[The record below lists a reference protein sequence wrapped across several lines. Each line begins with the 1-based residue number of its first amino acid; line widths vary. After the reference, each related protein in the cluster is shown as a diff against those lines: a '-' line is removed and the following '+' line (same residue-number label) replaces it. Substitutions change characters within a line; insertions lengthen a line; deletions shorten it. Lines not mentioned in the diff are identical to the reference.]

1 MQKATKIALII
12 FFLLIVVAIPLY
24 IYTHPDASQ
33 PDVSIQVKGKVGN
46 SFNLTLTQLQAYTP
60 VTLQV
65 ALSSSSHTEGNGDFK
80 YTGALLKDLLTQA
93 QINSDA
99 KSVFIQASDGYGTTL
114 TIQEAQ
120 NQNTIIAYQKE
131 GSPLSL
137 LKDGGEGPL
146 RLIIGD
152 DEFAQRWVRGV
163 ASIEV
168 S

>member
-1 MQKATKIALII
+1 MQKATKIALVI
-12 FFLLIVVAIPLY
+12 FFLLIVAAIPLY
-24 IYTHPDASQ
+24 IYTRPDASQ
-33 PDVSIQVKGKVGN
+33 PDVYIQVKGKVGN
-46 SFNLTLTQLQAYTP
+46 PFNLTLAQLQTYTP

-65 ALSSSSHTEGNGDFK
+65 TLSSSSHTEENGDFK

-93 QINSDA
+93 QVNNDA
-99 KSVFIQASDGYGTTL
+99 KTVFIQASDGYGTTL

-120 NQNTIIAYQKE
+120 NRNTIIAYQKE
-131 GSPLSL
+131 GSPLSM
-137 LKDGGEGPL
+137 LKEGGEGPL

>member
-1 MQKATKIALII
+1 MQKATKIALLV
-12 FFLLIVVAIPLY
+12 FFILIVAAIPLY
-24 IYTHPDASQ
+24 IYTRPDATH

-46 SFNLTLTQLQAYTP
+46 PFNLTLAQLQTYTP
-60 VTLQV
+60 TTLQV
-65 ALSSSSHTEGNGDFK
+65 TLSSSSHTEDNGEFK

-93 QINSDA
+93 QVNSNA
-99 KSVFIQASDGYGTTL
+99 TLVFIQASDGYGTTL
-114 TIQEAQ
+114 TIQETQ

-131 GSPLSL
+131 GATLSL

-163 ASIEV
+163 VAIEV

>member
-12 FFLLIVVAIPLY
+12 FFLLIVAAIPLY
-24 IYTHPDASQ
+24 YYTRPDTTQ
-33 PDVSIQVKGKVGN
+33 PDVYLQVKGKVTN
-46 SFNLTLTQLQAYTP
+46 PVNLTLTQLQTYTP

-65 ALSSSSHTEGNGDFK
+65 TLSSSSHTEDNGNFN
-80 YTGALLKDLLTQA
+80 YTGILLDDLLNQA
-93 QINSDA
+93 QVQSDA
-99 KSVFIQASDGYGTTL
+99 TSVFIQAADGYGMTL

-120 NQNTIIAYQKE
+120 NQNTIIAYRKE